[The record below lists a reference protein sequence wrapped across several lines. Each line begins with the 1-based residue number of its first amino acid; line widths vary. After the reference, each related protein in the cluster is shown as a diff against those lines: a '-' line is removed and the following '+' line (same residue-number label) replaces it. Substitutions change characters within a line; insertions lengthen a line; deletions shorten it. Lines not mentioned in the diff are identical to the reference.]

1 MYVVTM
7 NTLNKQAKQ
16 FVTALVRAQQY
27 RDYTKAAES
36 KAKTFHVVG
45 AGRTISML
53 YEQVRNAAEYSEDHL
68 LLQRAIRRFYT
79 RLFITGDITQ
89 LEQSGEELVTELTLS
104 GYIPN
109 DSVSLEKV
117 DLLTQKAAEYYE
129 AYGAIKKAPRT
140 VQLWV
145 VDVLAIEIHS
155 HLTDYLVRESFEQF
169 VFEHFKHSIDA
180 TSLYGKKTPKDY
192 ELLLFVAVHRTL
204 LKSDDATIRWA
215 LLRRFGSTPTKRA
228 EYVRRNE
235 SIDELLTSKNNKYLG
250 RLVNREGAVFRILWQ
265 TIERNDDVV
274 KTLEKPGSF
283 LQLFEDTVNLTYEDI
298 ENRMNRGVV
307 RSIIFLIITKAII
320 GVAIEVPYDIWV
332 HGEIAW
338 LPLGV
343 NLALPPLYMLLLRL
357 TLMMP
362 GPVNTRAL
370 VSQADTLL
378 YGKDQPV
385 YEAPKTSSQYGGIFN
400 FVYALLIV
408 GIFGLAS
415 WLLIHIGFTVV
426 HLAIFFVFFCTAS
439 FLGFRLSRNIR
450 EVETVEN
457 GINGVA
463 MARDFIYL
471 PFAVVGQKLSQG
483 YAKFNIIAILLDMV
497 IELPLKAV
505 LSVIRRWGSFIS
517 SKKDEL

>member
-1 MYVVTM
+1 MS
-7 NTLNKQAKQ
+7 TLNKQAKK
-16 FVTALVRAQQY
+16 FVAALLSAQQY
-27 RDYTKAAES
+27 RDYTNVAAS
-36 KAKTFHVVG
+36 KADTYHVVG

-79 RLFITGDITQ
+79 RLFITGDIKQ
-89 LEQSGEELVTELTLS
+89 LEMSGEELVTELTLS
-104 GYIPN
+104 GYLAN
-109 DSVSLEKV
+109 DSVSLGKV

-129 AYGAIKKAPRT
+129 AYSAIKRSPRLI
-140 VQLWV
+140 QMWV
-145 VDVLAIEIHS
+145 VDVLAIEVHS

-169 VFEHFKHSIDA
+169 VFEHFKDSID
-180 TSLYGKKTPKDY
+180 TKSLYGKNVPKDY

-215 LLRRFGSTPTKRA
+215 LLRRFGSTPRQQE
-228 EYVRRNE
+228 EYERRNE
-235 SIDELLTSKNNKYLG
+235 AIDDLLTSKKNKYLQ
-250 RLVNREGAVFRILWQ
+250 RMVNREGAVFRILWQ
-265 TIERNDDVV
+265 TIERNEDVV

-283 LQLFEDTVNLTYEDI
+283 LQLFEDTVNMTYEDI
-298 ENRMNRGVV
+298 EHRMNRGVV

-320 GVAIEVPYDIWV
+320 GVAIEVPYDIWM

-338 LPLGV
+338 LPLAV

-370 VSQADTLL
+370 VSQADALL
-378 YGKDQPV
+378 YGKKQLQ
-385 YEAPKTSSQYGGIFN
+385 YEAPKTSNQYGAIFN
-400 FVYALLIV
+400 FVYAVLII

-415 WLLIHIGFTVV
+415 WLLVQIGFTIV

-439 FLGFRLSRNIR
+439 YLGFRLSRNIR

-463 MARDFIYL
+463 MIRDFVYL

-483 YAKFNIIAILLDMV
+483 YAKFNIIAIILDMV

-505 LSVIRRWGSFIS
+505 LSLIRRWGSFIS

>member
-1 MYVVTM
+1 M
-7 NTLNKQAKQ
+7 NTLNSRAKK
-16 FVTALVRAQQY
+16 FVTALSQAQHY
-27 RDYTKAAES
+27 RDHTTATESSAEMY
-36 KAKTFHVVG
+36 HVVG

-79 RLFITGDITQ
+79 RLFITGDIKQ
-89 LEQSGEELVTELTLS
+89 LEESGEELVTELTLS
-104 GYIPN
+104 GYIAN
-109 DSVSLEKV
+109 DSVPRGKV
-117 DLLTQKAAEYYE
+117 TLLTEIAAEYYE
-129 AYGAIKKAPRT
+129 AYGAMKRSPRT
-140 VQLWV
+140 IQAWV
-145 VDVLAIEIHS
+145 VDVLAIEVHS

-169 VFEHFKHSIDA
+169 VFEHFKDSIDVA
-180 TSLYGKKTPKDY
+180 SLYGKNVPKDY
-192 ELLLFVAVHRTL
+192 ELLLFVAVHRAI

-215 LLRRFGSTPTKRA
+215 LLRRFGSAPKKRA
-228 EYVRRNE
+228 EYERRNGA
-235 SIDELLTSKNNKYLG
+235 IDDLLTSKNNKYLG
-250 RLVNREGAVFRILWQ
+250 RMVNREGAVFRILWQ
-265 TIERNDDVV
+265 TIERNDDIIT
-274 KTLEKPGSF
+274 TLEKPGSF
-283 LQLFEDTVNLTYEDI
+283 LQLFEDTVNMTYEDI
-298 ENRMNRGVV
+298 EHRMNRGVV

-320 GVAIEVPYDIWV
+320 GVAIEVPYDMWM

-338 LPLGV
+338 LPLAV

-357 TLMMP
+357 TLIMP

-378 YGKDQPV
+378 YGKKQPR
-385 YEAPKTSSQYGGIFN
+385 YEAPKTSSQYGVIFN
-400 FVYALLIV
+400 VVYALLII

-415 WLLIHIGFTVV
+415 WLLIQIGFTIV
-426 HLAIFFVFFCTAS
+426 HLVIFFVFFCTAS

-450 EVETVEN
+450 EVETVES

-463 MARDFIYL
+463 MVRDFIYL

-483 YAKFNIIAILLDMV
+483 YAKFNIIAIILDMV

-505 LSVIRRWGSFIS
+505 LSLIRRWGSFIS